1 MMEACDFLLKILR
14 CFETHNHRGGN
25 HMEIYLM
32 QHGSALPKEEDPEE
46 GLSSDGKQSIHD
58 SGKALRKM
66 GITFD
71 VILSSPKKRAQ
82 QTASIVAE
90 EVGFPLDKIIQTE
103 KVKALTPPEETLA
116 ILAEYSAK
124 KRILIA
130 GHLPSVAE
138 VASLLL
144 TKGPKITVAFE
155 RGGCCRIDVEDLAT
169 HAGHLKWYLTPE
181 QLALL
186 AS

>member
-1 MMEACDFLLKILR
+1 
-14 CFETHNHRGGN
+14 
-25 HMEIYLM
+25 MEIYLM
-32 QHGSALPKEEDPEE
+32 QHGSALSKEQDPEE
-46 GLSSDGKQSIHD
+46 GLNPDGKARIHA
-58 SGKALRKM
+58 SGKALKRM
-66 GITFD
+66 GISFD
-71 VILSSPKKRAQ
+71 VILSSPKKRSK

-90 EVGFPLDKIIQTE
+90 EVGFPSDKIIQTE

-116 ILAEYSAK
+116 ILAEYSGHQ
-124 KRILIA
+124 RVLIA

-144 TKGPKITVAFE
+144 TKGPKVTVEFE
-155 RGGCCRIDVEDLAT
+155 RGGCCRIDVEDLTT